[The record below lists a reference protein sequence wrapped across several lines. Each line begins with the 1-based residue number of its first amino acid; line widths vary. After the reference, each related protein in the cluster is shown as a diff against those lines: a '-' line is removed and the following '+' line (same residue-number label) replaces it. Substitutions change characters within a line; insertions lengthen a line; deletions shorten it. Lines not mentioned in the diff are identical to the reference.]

1 MLPKELCTIVLEY
14 LLSVATVVVAAF
26 ATTIA
31 IAKVT
36 GRLGRLDAGF
46 HLRSGTR
53 SLEFFTGVSRG
64 LVGVAACRLALASMD
79 APLLWGIV
87 VLPTL
92 PLVCWDLWRLYFHSK
107 YWMNSAVTAIAYKHF
122 PDDVAAEA
130 LREAGAQGRRLASV
144 IRSTFYGDILGIG
157 SGALA
162 FLALAKAL

>member
-1 MLPKELCTIVLEY
+1 
-14 LLSVATVVVAAF
+14 
-26 ATTIA
+26 
-31 IAKVT
+31 
-36 GRLGRLDAGF
+36 
-46 HLRSGTR
+46 
-53 SLEFFTGVSRG
+53 
-64 LVGVAACRLALASMD
+64 MD